1 MKVKGS
7 DRDGSQSRPRH
18 QRHALSR
25 NTFEPRGPH
34 SNQGPEGQLP
44 GTGERREI
52 RTRGVAQIN
61 DGKTIE
67 AARDQQRSIISLM
80 RPYSCFNLAMTKNRG
95 RIDQVHLFLDRQRPK
110 VL

>member
-18 QRHALSR
+18 QRRALSR
-25 NTFEPRGPH
+25 STFEPRVPH

-52 RTRGVAQIN
+52 RTRG
-61 DGKTIE
+61 
-67 AARDQQRSIISLM
+67 L
-80 RPYSCFNLAMTKNRG
+80 
-95 RIDQVHLFLDRQRPK
+95 
-110 VL
+110 